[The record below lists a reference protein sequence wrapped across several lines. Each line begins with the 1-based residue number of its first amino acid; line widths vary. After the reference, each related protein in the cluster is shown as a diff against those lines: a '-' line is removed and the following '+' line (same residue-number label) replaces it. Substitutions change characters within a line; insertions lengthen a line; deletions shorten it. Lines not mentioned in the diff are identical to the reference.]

1 MADVRRDE
9 PMALHIRRA
18 RGRLPNAK
26 LESVDA
32 STCTQPQFTEWL
44 YFIRNTRDYV
54 DVTGAENEAAA

>member
-1 MADVRRDE
+1 
-9 PMALHIRRA
+9 
-18 RGRLPNAK
+18 
-26 LESVDA
+26 VDA